1 MFGKLFAHES
11 MGSSTAKVGLG
22 AAFLAFLL
30 SPDGAMYLSELIPQG
45 FVPVLVAL
53 GAAAAG
59 RATKA

>member
-1 MFGKLFAHES
+1 MFQKLFSHES

-30 SPDGAMYLSELIPQG
+30 SPDGAAYLSEMIPQSL
-45 FVPVLVAL
+45 VPLLVAV
-53 GAAAAG
+53 GAALAG